1 MDDKEFEILAQ
12 EVLGFHVGKPLR
24 ERRIV
29 FDGGGSK
36 KFDLVSD
43 DLTMIGD
50 AKFYGPSGYPPS
62 GKLATVAEFVWLLQH
77 VAQGERRFL
86 VFGGNRQVPDAF
98 LKRWG
103 PALTGP
109 IEFYFVSEDRSL
121 TVLRPG

>member
-1 MDDKEFEILAQ
+1 MNDREFEILAQ
-12 EVLGFHVGKPLR
+12 EVLGVKVGKPLR
-24 ERRIV
+24 ERQIV

-43 DLTMIGD
+43 DLTVVGD

-77 VAQGERRFL
+77 VSRAERRFL
-86 VFGGNRQVPDAF
+86 VFGGSRQVPDAF

-103 PALTGP
+103 PSLTGP
-109 IEFYFVSEDRSL
+109 IEFYFLGEDRSL
-121 TVLRPG
+121 AVLR